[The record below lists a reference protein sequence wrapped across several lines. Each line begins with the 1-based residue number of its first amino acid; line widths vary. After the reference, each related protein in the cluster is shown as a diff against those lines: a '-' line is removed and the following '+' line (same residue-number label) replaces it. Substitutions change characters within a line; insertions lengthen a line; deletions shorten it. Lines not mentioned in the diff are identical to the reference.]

1 MEKNFNVGVI
11 FMELYRKP
19 IITTYAGIT
28 GIVPLAAVGAAATTA
43 VEVAA
48 GVAAVLGF
56 LTGLGDKDFHP
67 EHMRTLAAR
76 KNFALE

>member
-1 MEKNFNVGVI
+1 METYK
-11 FMELYRKP
+11 KP
-19 IITTYAGIT
+19 IITTYASIT

-48 GVAAVLGF
+48 GVVAVLGF

-67 EHMRTLAAR
+67 EHAR
-76 KNFALE
+76 ALTERKSFALG